1 MMMKKA
7 MKETVLIRLN
17 MSNAIFD
24 KTNLMFSVLVLFS
37 LNILWT
43 LFAFNITCYTAQ
55 KIKFFI
61 NVISKLH
68 FFCAVLCIFIFILF
82 ATFKNLVLSW
92 EGVLIKWG
100 GGGGGGWFYEKFFI
114 INGNGWWKFRK
125 IAIVPPASLI
135 PSPSIRSPR
144 VYAFIMKTLRKKFWK
159 TCSFIYFLH
168 WVLKRSFWVQTVF
181 TPNSDLEERV

>member
-61 NVISKLH
+61 NVISIWIFLLCHKNCH
-68 FFCAVLCIFIFILF
+68 KKDTTFQIFFSFSNGFVNIALVKMKHTNLCIVNIKCISSSFPEVSWNALQLHLSPARPFREAKKKKKTIAVFDLIIFSTLKCIL
-82 ATFKNLVLSW
+82 
-92 EGVLIKWG
+92 
-100 GGGGGGWFYEKFFI
+100 
-114 INGNGWWKFRK
+114 
-125 IAIVPPASLI
+125 
-135 PSPSIRSPR
+135 
-144 VYAFIMKTLRKKFWK
+144 
-159 TCSFIYFLH
+159 LH
-168 WVLKRSFWVQTVF
+168 LGTQK
-181 TPNSDLEERV
+181 